1 MPWNTLANNQT
12 VSFTNLKDAV
22 TNGYF
27 VALTTIPTSQEQI
40 TKSDAS
46 TYASIDTSYGPY
58 AAKSSNQ
65 LVVKSNLRPISYS
78 YTIYYEEA
86 CFYDGFYIEG
96 GAAYATAGCSNTLTI
111 TLYSPV
117 SSFANGMKLF
127 YDSACTNLWYGD
139 TGGCGQY
146 YKVIISSASYSF
158 TYANQSSTVGSL
170 TACASYYTYRLYGF
184 GYSNSSDAC
193 TNQSFDSYSDVYA
206 AEATLATVSRFYS
219 DTSLITPVVGGSQW
233 YAFTADGTSSPVYRA
248 IVSNGGFLSSSG
260 SC

>member
-1 MPWNTLANNQT
+1 MSWVALANNQT
-12 VSFTNLKDAV
+12 ISFNNLQNAV

-27 VALTTIPTSQEQI
+27 VALTTIPTSLEQI

-46 TYASIDTSYGPY
+46 TYVNIDTSYAPY
-58 AAKSSNQ
+58 AAKASNQ

-86 CFYDGFYIEG
+86 CFYDGFNIEG
-96 GAAYATAGCSNTLTI
+96 GAANATAACANPLTI

-146 YKVIISSASYSF
+146 YKVIVSSISYSF
-158 TYANQSSTVGSL
+158 TYANQSSTVGNL
-170 TACASYYTYRLYGF
+170 TACSGAVCQQIFLYPANANPCDHLG
-184 GYSNSSDAC
+184 
-193 TNQSFDSYSDVYA
+193 SF
-206 AEATLATVSRFYS
+206 TLFDTDNALFPTVLYVSGGCG
-219 DTSLITPVVGGSQW
+219 TTPVVGGNLWYSQGAGSDS
-233 YAFTADGTSSPVYRA
+233 YQVD
-248 IVSNGGFLSSSG
+248 NSG
-260 SC
+260 NIISTFSC